1 MLGAPEQVIY
11 DGPAITRVATLG
23 EEFVGMRPTMFV
35 KVGDRVIKGQDL
47 FEDKKNPGVKFTAPA
62 TGVVSEIN
70 RGAKRVLQSVVIDL
84 DGSDEQ
90 VTFEHFAS
98 AELAKLERSKVQEIL
113 VASGQWT
120 AFRTRPFSKV
130 PAVGTVP
137 RAIFV
142 TAMDTNPLAADAE
155 LIIKEQPQAFLDGL
169 AVLTRL
175 TEGTV
180 YVCKGE
186 GSLPH
191 SPLTQVKEEI
201 FVGPHPAGL
210 PGTHI
215 HFLDPVS
222 STKVQ

>member
-1 MLGAPEQVIY
+1 MITIKRGLDIPVLGAPEQVIY
-11 DGPAITRVATLG
+11 DGR
-23 EEFVGMRPTMFV
+23 
-35 KVGDRVIKGQDL
+35 DRVIKGQDL

-130 PAVGTVP
+130 PAVGTAP

-169 AVLTRL
+169 LPVCRVPISTSWIRSAAPRCS
-175 TEGTV
+175 GT
-180 YVCKGE
+180 
-186 GSLPH
+186 
-191 SPLTQVKEEI
+191 
-201 FVGPHPAGL
+201 
-210 PGTHI
+210 
-215 HFLDPVS
+215 
-222 STKVQ
+222 STIRM

>member
-1 MLGAPEQVIY
+1 MITIKRGLDIPVLGAPEQVIY

-35 KVGDRVIKGQDL
+35 KVGDRVIKGQEL

-113 VASGQWT
+113 LASGQWT
-120 AFRTRPFSKV
+120 ALRTRPFSKV
-130 PAVGTVP
+130 PAVGTAP

-142 TAMDTNPLAADAE
+142 TAMDTNPLAANAE
-155 LIIKEQPQAFLDGL
+155 LIIKEQSQAFLDGL

-175 TEGTV
+175 TDGTV
-180 YVCKGE
+180 YVCKR
-186 GSLPH
+186 
-191 SPLTQVKEEI
+191 
-201 FVGPHPAGL
+201 
-210 PGTHI
+210 
-215 HFLDPVS
+215 
-222 STKVQ
+222 